1 MKNITR
7 TEIERDDDY
16 LGTGNYFLTL
26 YGIDEAQKEYIID
39 TAEFISLEG
48 LNRYINHLRGQNY
61 VINYKWSV

>member
-61 VINYKWSV
+61 VINYK

>member
-1 MKNITR
+1 MQMKNITR

-61 VINYKWSV
+61 VINYK

>member
-1 MKNITR
+1 MQMKNITR

-26 YGIDEAQKEYIID
+26 YGTDEAQKEYIID

-61 VINYKWSV
+61 VINYK